1 MYIVSDQETHP
12 QSQRIV
18 TCCCLP
24 SLCSALAGSK
34 CHADWASVEPLT
46 YLEPFL
52 EVIRSP
58 ETSGPITGV
67 ALTSVRRL
75 LRDYT
80 FGEFSAAGA
89 DLLHVIAMVQ
99 DT

>member
-1 MYIVSDQETHP
+1 M
-12 QSQRIV
+12 
-18 TCCCLP
+18 
-24 SLCSALAGSK
+24 
-34 CHADWASVEPLT
+34 EPLT

-75 LRDYT
+75 LEDYT
-80 FGEFSAAGA
+80 FGEYPAARA
-89 DLLHVIAMVQ
+89 QLLHVITMVQ
-99 DT
+99 DEALYGWSIKSDNRCATCL

>member
-1 MYIVSDQETHP
+1 MRILFSDSMPSSVGSDCRLASDGRHP
-12 QSQRIV
+12 EMSSQML
-18 TCCCLP
+18 T
-24 SLCSALAGSK
+24 GF

-75 LRDYT
+75 LEDYT
-80 FGEFSAAGA
+80 FGKPSS
-89 DLLHVIAMVQ
+89 
-99 DT
+99 T